1 MADVPPYNEK
11 ELLLRITNGDEGAFE
26 IVYNF
31 HQGKLYSAAI
41 VLTRSEELAGELV
54 QDVFLKL
61 WLKRGELT
69 QIQSLSNYL
78 FIMLRNEVYDWFT
91 RESRR
96 RKMLKAGIVASQF
109 PIDLSEDFLVK
120 SDTTDL
126 LEKGILRLP
135 PQQQAVF
142 RMVRQQGISREEV
155 AGILKIDP
163 NTVKTHLSR
172 ALKSLR
178 AWYMAQNIF
187 FWPVTLLLLSKG
199 LH

>member
-1 MADVPPYNEK
+1 LADAPTYNEK
-11 ELLLRITNGDEGAFE
+11 ELLLRIANGDEGAFE
-26 IVYNF
+26 MVYNY

-41 VLTRSEELAGELV
+41 VLTRSEELASELV

-69 QIQSLSNYL
+69 HIQSFRNYL
-78 FIMLRNEVYDWFT
+78 FIMLRNEAYDWFT

-96 RKMLKAGIVASQF
+96 RKMLKAGIDASQF
-109 PIDLSEDFLVK
+109 PIELSEDFLVK
-120 SDTTDL
+120 SDMTDL

-155 AGILKIDP
+155 ARILKIDP

-178 AWYMAQNIF
+178 AWYIAQNIF
-187 FWPVTLLLLSKG
+187 FWPVTLLLLS
-199 LH
+199 